1 MELKLAE
8 HKIANFLASAQHAID
23 DADQGLKKLEII
35 NAEHM
40 NMESYVGQVN
50 QDLVDKAQKIE
61 ALEMKIAL
69 LELEK
74 NKFAAENT
82 RIKDDN
88 YSRAYDSIV
97 RI

>member
-1 MELKLAE
+1 
-8 HKIANFLASAQHAID
+8 
-23 DADQGLKKLEII
+23 
-35 NAEHM
+35 M

-50 QDLVDKAQKIE
+50 QDLVEKAQKIE

-74 NKFAAENT
+74 NKFAAENA

-88 YSRAYDSIV
+88 
-97 RI
+97 